1 MSWIELELHRMR
13 AAPADLPSSDSR
25 IHLASP
31 GRSPSEIADL
41 TEAVS
46 GAPIA
51 VSSDNLYL
59 ASLPQ
64 SPSEIADLTEDVSEV
79 PASSP
84 DKGSAESWE
93 LINTDA
99 ACSSGAV
106 VQQVCTVKRYRKP
119 SLPLLATQPAIVADI
134 LQAFPKVS
142 SDRSRSPAPLV
153 DVPALPVQ
161 PLDPMHA
168 DHRHRLGLGS
178 RLQLRPA
185 RPLPCPA
192 VLPRSTRPCF
202 IPPAA
207 STATPP
213 MPRAKQRAAFYAKHS
228 RVPRPAGTGVTS
240 LHAAGSSPT
249 VVPNSSAPPT
259 LMLGSGVQCPHRGGS
274 VKQAQAGLTLQQ
286 SLHQQQFADVLLVW
300 ATVRPLL
307 LAFSPVLQDL
317 ERSAHSADLELGL
330 LRTVAEST
338 ALRYLHIVRKFLD
351 QLRELWNM
359 TWDSASQSAVV
370 DCILSLS
377 RDHQDCHRLNSVKAL
392 RWIAKLLRLQ
402 VDDLYDGLFRP
413 LVTPN
418 SSGKLSRESYPLPWR
433 LVSYLEEALIFRSLP
448 RASLLLAGALLVC
461 VFGSLRWSD
470 SQHLRWDTII
480 FSASCLRALIFRTKT
495 SRSGMPV
502 ALRGL
507 GVLGQG
513 SAVLQTWAAHYLEL
527 LSSVWIEMRVAF
539 GDTVCP
545 DCLWFTWDSQEATF
559 SPLTY
564 AQSLRFLREAA
575 VASGLTSGTL
585 QAQALTLH
593 SMKVCL
599 LSAMLVLK
607 LSRAVRCAQGHHR
620 GSSAELCSR
629 DDVWEAL
636 EGQDRVLERIHA
648 GWLPLTPMARGGQSP
663 IQQLP

>member
-1 MSWIELELHRMR
+1 MLLLQTCLLQIRGYIWPRRVGL
-13 AAPADLPSSDSR
+13 
-25 IHLASP
+25 
-31 GRSPSEIADL
+31 PSEIADL

-317 ERSAHSADLELGL
+317 ERSAHSADLE
-330 LRTVAEST
+330 
-338 ALRYLHIVRKFLD
+338 I
-351 QLRELWNM
+351 
-359 TWDSASQSAVV
+359 
-370 DCILSLS
+370 
-377 RDHQDCHRLNSVKAL
+377 
-392 RWIAKLLRLQ
+392 
-402 VDDLYDGLFRP
+402 
-413 LVTPN
+413 
-418 SSGKLSRESYPLPWR
+418 
-433 LVSYLEEALIFRSLP
+433 
-448 RASLLLAGALLVC
+448 
-461 VFGSLRWSD
+461 
-470 SQHLRWDTII
+470 
-480 FSASCLRALIFRTKT
+480 
-495 SRSGMPV
+495 
-502 ALRGL
+502 
-507 GVLGQG
+507 
-513 SAVLQTWAAHYLEL
+513 
-527 LSSVWIEMRVAF
+527 
-539 GDTVCP
+539 
-545 DCLWFTWDSQEATF
+545 
-559 SPLTY
+559 
-564 AQSLRFLREAA
+564 
-575 VASGLTSGTL
+575 GTL
-585 QAQALTLH
+585 AYGWQSRQLLGTFTLYA
-593 SMKVCL
+593 SF
-599 LSAMLVLK
+599 
-607 LSRAVRCAQGHHR
+607 
-620 GSSAELCSR
+620 
-629 DDVWEAL
+629 
-636 EGQDRVLERIHA
+636 
-648 GWLPLTPMARGGQSP
+648 
-663 IQQLP
+663 